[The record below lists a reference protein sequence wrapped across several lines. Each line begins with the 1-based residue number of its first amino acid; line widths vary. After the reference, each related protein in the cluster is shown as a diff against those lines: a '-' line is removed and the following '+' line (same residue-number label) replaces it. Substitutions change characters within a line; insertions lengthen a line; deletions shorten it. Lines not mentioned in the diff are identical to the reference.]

1 MEGLPRAWRESIV
14 VPVFKKK
21 GDALECGNYRG
32 IKLICHTMKMF
43 ERLVD
48 KWLKEVVEISND
60 QFGFV
65 PGRSTI
71 DPIFIV
77 RQMMEKYREKGKEI
91 HIAFLD
97 LGKAYDRLPIA
108 VLWDVVREPLVSE
121 HLIRLV
127 QDMYDGSAAFV
138 RTSIGDTSSFVAVT
152 GLHQGLALSPF
163 LFIVVVDTVT
173 QQLLEEPPFS
183 LLYAE
188 DIALL
193 ADTRNQLQ
201 RKVQMGQDTLAKASL
216 KPNVKK
222 TEFLSTGRDVE
233 PITDVNGVAILQVNK
248 FRYLGNILSE
258 DGSVDM
264 AVQETITSA

>member
-1 MEGLPRAWRESIV
+1 MDCLYEKLEGPDADKHVFRLARARHRATMDIAEV
-14 VPVFKKK
+14 RCVKD
-21 GDALECGNYRG
+21 GDGTTLFNP
-32 IKLICHTMKMF
+32 
-43 ERLVD
+43 
-48 KWLKEVVEISND
+48 S
-60 QFGFV
+60 
-65 PGRSTI
+65 S
-71 DPIFIV
+71 
-77 RQMMEKYREKGKEI
+77 
-91 HIAFLD
+91 
-97 LGKAYDRLPIA
+97 
-108 VLWDVVREPLVSE
+108 VRE
-121 HLIRLV
+121 RWN
-127 QDMYDGSAAFV
+127 
-138 RTSIGDTSSFVAVT
+138 
-152 GLHQGLALSPF
+152 
-163 LFIVVVDTVT
+163 TVT